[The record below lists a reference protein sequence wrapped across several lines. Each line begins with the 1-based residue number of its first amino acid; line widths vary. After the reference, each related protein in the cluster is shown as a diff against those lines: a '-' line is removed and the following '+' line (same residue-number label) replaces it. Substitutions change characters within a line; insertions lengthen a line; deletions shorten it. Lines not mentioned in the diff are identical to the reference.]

1 MKKLVLCSALLTA
14 IVCSA
19 TTEGSKPVSKKELP
33 TGYRKAFVSM
43 TIQTEEKSANGEYKN
58 VYTPLCSGEI
68 FVPVYRPSGEDTEME
83 SNLPVQNFKKC
94 VVNIDGLEASVIA
107 SPYIFETKNSK
118 LPLQEIMKHLV
129 GGGSNTGAKLPHWL
143 QSSIKQANG
152 EYTAF
157 MSALYV
163 VPKNWDR
170 DNTDKM
176 MTAEE
181 AETYFKLSA
190 KLGEASTQV
199 ATLPGRVTTP
209 MFLMNEIRPSQKYC
223 DIEANKSEK
232 FCSLRYTIR
241 AQIIM
246 QGK

>member
-1 MKKLVLCSALLTA
+1 MKKLVLCSALLAA
-14 IVCSA
+14 IMCSA
-19 TTEGSKPVSKKELP
+19 AAEVSKTERIKEQP
-33 TGYRKAFVSM
+33 IGYRKAFVAM
-43 TIQTEEKSANGEYKN
+43 TIQTEEKSTNGAYKN

-83 SNLPVQNFKKC
+83 SNLPVQDFKKC

-118 LPLQEIMKHLV
+118 LPMKEIMKHLL
-129 GGGSNTGAKLPHWL
+129 GGGGNTGAELPQWL

-152 EYTAF
+152 DYTAF
-157 MSALYV
+157 MSAMYV
-163 VPKNWDR
+163 VPKNWDK
-170 DNTDKM
+170 DNSNKM

-181 AETYFKLSA
+181 SETYFKLNA

-209 MFLMNEIRPSQKYC
+209 VFLLNEIRPSQKYC
-223 DIEANKSEK
+223 DLEANKSEK
-232 FCSLRYTIR
+232 FCALRYTIR